1 MSVTTS
7 SSAENSPEECETGEH
22 ESDSAEFG
30 ARANWLNIILLKL
43 AFIEIVF
50 QVHLDLKVYV
60 TFKRPFGDYMG
71 KNTFLWVLFFFW

>member
-7 SSAENSPEECETGEH
+7 SSAENSPEECETGER

-30 ARANWLNIILLKL
+30 ACANWLNIILLKL

-50 QVHLDLKVYV
+50 S
-60 TFKRPFGDYMG
+60 RSFGFEGVCYIQE
-71 KNTFLWVLFFFW
+71 TLW